1 MRGPPLTPEDTTEPL
16 VALGFSGLESEIY
29 SLLLRESA
37 VTGYRIAKGLRK
49 PAANVYKAIESL
61 EAKGAVMVDQG
72 RHRVCR
78 AVPLDELLARL
89 ERQFREARSRAVETL
104 TRPDGAEADQ
114 RVYDLRS
121 IEAVHERARAMLR
134 RAREVAILDAFP
146 PLVALLEDDLAAAAG
161 RGVLV
166 GLNAYGPVAIESVEV
181 AHAADSDRTRCRW
194 PGDWLNLVVDGREL
208 LLAFLAPEGASVH
221 QAIWS
226 GSPYLAWAYH
236 SALSSELIL
245 NAMENLIEQGASTE
259 QLRSE
264 LNRLQSLKALSAPGY
279 DELVAE
285 IAEQKT
291 VNTRKL

>member
-1 MRGPPLTPEDTTEPL
+1 LTPDHSTEPL
-16 VALGFSGLESEIY
+16 VALGFTGLESEVY

-49 PAANVYKAIESL
+49 PASNVYKAIESL

-78 AVPLDELLARL
+78 AVPLDEVLAHI
-89 ERQFREARSRAVETL
+89 ERRFREARSRAVETL
-104 TRPDGAEADQ
+104 AIPDGAEADQ

-121 IEAVHERARAMLR
+121 TEAVQERARAMLR
-134 RAREVAILDAFP
+134 RASEVAILDAFP
-146 PLVALLEDDLAAAAG
+146 ALVGLLEDDLVAAAG

-166 GLNAYGPVAIESVEV
+166 ALNAYAPTAIEGVEV
-181 AHAADSDRTRCRW
+181 ARAAHSDRTRRRW

-208 LLAFLAPEGASVH
+208 LIAFLAPDGASVH

-226 GSPYLAWAYH
+226 GSPYLAWTYH

-245 NAMENLIEQGASTE
+245 NILENLVEQGTGTK

-264 LNRLQSLKALSAPGY
+264 LTRLQRLKASSAPGY
-279 DELVAE
+279 HELVAE
-285 IAEQKT
+285 IAEQET
-291 VNTRKL
+291 SERRRG

>member
-1 MRGPPLTPEDTTEPL
+1 LTPENSTEPL
-16 VALGFSGLESEIY
+16 VALGFTGLESEIY

-78 AVPLDELLARL
+78 AVPLDEVLARL
-89 ERQFREARSRAVETL
+89 DRRFREARSRAVETL
-104 TRPDGAEADQ
+104 TSPGGAEADQ

-121 IEAVHERARAMLR
+121 TEAVHERARAMLG
-134 RAREVAILDAFP
+134 RAKEVVLLDAFP
-146 PLVALLEDDLAAAAG
+146 ALVALLEDDLAAAAG

-166 GLNAYGPVAIESVEV
+166 GLNAYGPIAIEGVEV
-181 AHAADSDRTRCRW
+181 ALAAHSDRTRRRW
-194 PGDWLNLVVDGREL
+194 PGDWLSLVVDGREF
-208 LLAFLAPEGASVH
+208 LLAFLAPQGASVH

-236 SALSSELIL
+236 SALSSEMIL
-245 NAMENLIEQGASTE
+245 NTMENLLEQGAGTE

-264 LNRLQSLKALSAPGY
+264 LTRLHSLKALSAPGY
-279 DELVAE
+279 HELVAE
-285 IAEQKT
+285 IAERKT
-291 VNTRKL
+291 AETRKL

>member
-1 MRGPPLTPEDTTEPL
+1 MPQENSTEPL
-16 VALGFSGLESEIY
+16 VALGFTGLESEIY

-37 VTGYRIAKGLRK
+37 ITGYRIAKGLRK

-89 ERQFREARSRAVETL
+89 ERRFREARSRAVETL

-121 IEAVHERARAMLR
+121 PEAVHERARAMLR
-134 RAREVAILDAFP
+134 RAREVVILDAFP
-146 PLVALLEDDLAAAAG
+146 DLVALLEDDLAAAAG

-166 GLNAYGPVAIESVEV
+166 GLNAYGPIAIEGVEV
-181 AHAADSDRTRCRW
+181 SIAAHSDRTRQRW
-194 PGDWLNLVVDGREL
+194 PGDWLALVVDGREL
-208 LLAFLAPEGASVH
+208 LLAFLAPQGASVH

-245 NAMENLIEQGASTE
+245 NTMENLIEQGAGTE

-264 LNRLQSLKALSAPGY
+264 LTRLHSLKALSAPGY
-279 DELVAE
+279 HELVAE

-291 VNTRKL
+291 V

>member
-1 MRGPPLTPEDTTEPL
+1 LTPDHSTEPL
-16 VALGFSGLESEIY
+16 VALGFTGLESEVY

-49 PAANVYKAIESL
+49 PASNVYKAIESL

-78 AVPLDELLARL
+78 AVPLDEVLAHI
-89 ERQFREARSRAVETL
+89 ERRFREARSRAVETL
-104 TRPDGAEADQ
+104 AIPDGAEADQ

-121 IEAVHERARAMLR
+121 TEAVQERARAMLR
-134 RAREVAILDAFP
+134 RAGEVAILDAFP
-146 PLVALLEDDLAAAAG
+146 ALVTLLEDDLAAAAD

-166 GLNAYGPVAIESVEV
+166 ALNAYAPTAIEGVEV
-181 AHAADSDRTRCRW
+181 AHAAHSDRTRRRW
-194 PGDWLNLVVDGREL
+194 PGDWLNLVVDGREFL
-208 LLAFLAPEGASVH
+208 IAFLTPDGASVH

-226 GSPYLAWAYH
+226 GSPYLAWTYH

-245 NAMENLIEQGASTE
+245 NILENLVEQGTGTK

-264 LNRLQSLKALSAPGY
+264 LTRLQRLKASSAPGY
-279 DELVAE
+279 HELVAE
-285 IAEQKT
+285 IAEQET
-291 VNTRKL
+291 AETRKR